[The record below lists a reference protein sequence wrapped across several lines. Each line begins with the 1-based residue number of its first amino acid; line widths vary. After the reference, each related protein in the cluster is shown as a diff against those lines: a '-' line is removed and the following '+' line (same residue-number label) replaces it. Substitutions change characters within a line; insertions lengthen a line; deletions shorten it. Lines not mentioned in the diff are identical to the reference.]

1 MSDKPHYLG
10 HRQRL
15 KDRFLKDPGLLDDYE
30 VLELLLGYALPR
42 KDTKPLAKALLDR
55 FGSLRGVFGAKPH
68 ELREVQGFGPGL
80 TTFWTLWQEFWARLS
95 QDALPERSRI
105 DSPLALVEVA
115 KARLGRDARE
125 SFWTALVDNKNR
137 LLSFSRTAQGTV
149 DQSAIYPR
157 EIISLA
163 LEHKASG
170 LILVH
175 NHPGGDP
182 APSRQDRE
190 VTREIQ
196 KSASSLGIRV
206 LDHIIVAD
214 DSWYSFQE
222 NGLLA
227 E

>member
-15 KDRFLKDPGLLDDYE
+15 KDRFRKDAGLLDDYE

-55 FGSLRGVFGAKPH
+55 FGSLRGVFGAKSH

-80 TTFWTLWQEFWARLS
+80 ATFWSLWQEFWARLS
-95 QDALPERSRI
+95 QDALPKRSRI
-105 DSPLALVEVA
+105 DSPLAIVEVA

-149 DQSAIYPR
+149 GQSAVYPR

-196 KSASSLGIRV
+196 KSASGLGIRV
-206 LDHIIVAD
+206 LDDIIVAED
-214 DSWYSFQE
+214 AWYSFQE

>member
-1 MSDKPHYLG
+1 MSEKPHYLG

-42 KDTKPLAKALLDR
+42 KDTKPLAKALLQR
-55 FGSLRGVFGAKPH
+55 FGSLKGIYGAKAH
-68 ELREVQGFGPGL
+68 ELSEIQGFGPGL
-80 TTFWTLWQEFWARLS
+80 EIFWLIWQEFWARLCE
-95 QDALPERSRI
+95 DALPLRSVI
-105 DSPLALVEVA
+105 HSPTDIVELA

-137 LLSFSRTAQGTV
+137 LLSFCQAARGTV
-149 DQSAIYPR
+149 DQSAVYPR
-157 EIISLA
+157 EILGLA
-163 LEHKASG
+163 LEARASG

-182 APSRQDRE
+182 SPSIQDRE

-196 KSASSLGIRV
+196 KSAAGLGVRI
-206 LDHIIVAD
+206 LDHIIVAEE
-214 DSWYSFQE
+214 SWYSFQE
-222 NGLLA
+222 NGLL
-227 E
+227 